1 MIFKVH
7 CCIFLAYVCLYASF
21 LGITFILKIN
31 AISISL
37 QNELGNKVY
46 ETTYIRLA
54 ISLIFDKTSV
64 KQMSSV
70 FFFLFPKIV
79 LPFSK

>member
-7 CCIFLAYVCLYASF
+7 CCIFLASIFFAYVCLYASF

-46 ETTYIRLA
+46 EPTYIRLA
-54 ISLIFDKTSV
+54 ISLIFD
-64 KQMSSV
+64 
-70 FFFLFPKIV
+70 FPKIV
-79 LPFSK
+79 LLFSK